1 MNWFGFVESALLP
14 TIIIAEIIA
23 IAMLYKNGKKKKNKH
38 QIYIISALCIC
49 ELNNA
54 LTVIAFYGLRYGRIS
69 KTIIGI
75 CFFYLICF
83 CRLTYYSI
91 MTLLAIDRFLVF
103 YLSMRYLSKW
113 PPKRLFNVLVLIH
126 VISFLIYICFACLIV
141 SNLIEWRHF
150 ASIMSIPFVIW
161 DVIYVLLVAATYIYI
176 FFVYKRHVKLV
187 KEKLKSKNMR
197 HFKLFTPTL
206 VIFTFIIF
214 MCIPDFINTFTQ
226 FGKIKGKRLVFSI
239 VAVLYRISL
248 LTDPIIYIYNSK
260 LLRKKNFKNRNPI
273 PDTFTTEVTQF

>member
-1 MNWFGFVESALLP
+1 MNWFGYVECALLP
-14 TIIIAEIIA
+14 TIIIVEIIA
-23 IAMLYKNGKKKKNKH
+23 IAILYQNRNKKKNKH

-54 LTVIAFYGLRYGRIS
+54 LTVITFYGLRYGRIS
-69 KTIIGI
+69 KTIVGI

-83 CRLTYYSI
+83 CKLTYYSI
-91 MTLLAIDRFLVF
+91 MTLLAIDRFLAF

-113 PPKRLFNVLVLIH
+113 SPKRLFNVLVLTH
-126 VISFLIYICFACLIV
+126 VISFLIYICFVCLFI
-141 SNLIEWRHF
+141 SNLIDWTHF
-150 ASIMSIPFVIW
+150 ASILSIPFVIW
-161 DVIYVLLVAATYIYI
+161 DFIYVVLVAATYIYI
-176 FFVYKRHVKLV
+176 FLVYKKHIKLV
-187 KEKLKSKNMR
+187 KEKIRSNNMR

-239 VAVLYRISL
+239 VAVFYRISL
-248 LTDPIIYIYNSK
+248 LTDPIIYIYNCK
-260 LLRKKNFKNRNPI
+260 LLRKKNFRNRNPI
-273 PDTFTTEVTQF
+273 ADTFTTEVTQF

>member
-14 TIIIAEIIA
+14 TIIIVEIIA

-54 LTVIAFYGLRYGRIS
+54 LTIIAFYGLRYGRIS

-113 PPKRLFNVLVLIH
+113 PPKRLINVLVLIH
-126 VISFLIYICFACLIV
+126 VISFLIYIL
-141 SNLIEWRHF
+141 
-150 ASIMSIPFVIW
+150 P
-161 DVIYVLLVAATYIYI
+161 VLRQYHL
-176 FFVYKRHVKLV
+176 
-187 KEKLKSKNMR
+187 
-197 HFKLFTPTL
+197 LFGMLYMLSLLPL
-206 VIFTFIIF
+206 HIFTF
-214 MCIPDFINTFTQ
+214 
-226 FGKIKGKRLVFSI
+226 S
-239 VAVLYRISL
+239 LYTKDTSNL
-248 LTDPIIYIYNSK
+248 S
-260 LLRKKNFKNRNPI
+260 KKNLNQRI
-273 PDTFTTEVTQF
+273 